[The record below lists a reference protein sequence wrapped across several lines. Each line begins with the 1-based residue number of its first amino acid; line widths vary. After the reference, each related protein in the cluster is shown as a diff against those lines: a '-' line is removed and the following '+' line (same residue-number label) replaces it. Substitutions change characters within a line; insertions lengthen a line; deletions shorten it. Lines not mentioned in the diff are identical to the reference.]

1 LGELED
7 AVMTRVWQWNRP
19 VTVREV
25 LEDLQQNRSIA
36 YTTVMTVMDNLHQKG
51 WVRREVEGRAY
62 RYTAVST
69 RAAYSAALMNEAWA
83 QSDNPAAALVAF
95 FGMMSPEQQEALR
108 AAVRIVRADVPED
121 DAASATGPTGADTAA
136 HGESRADNAAETEPG
151 GTPGTVRDEAGE
163 GADKRSGTAPDGAAA
178 APGTAAAEP
187 REPAGK
193 RGTAPADP
201 PGGALPAA
209 GPAEHPEHQGR

>member
-1 LGELED
+1 MPRPLGELED

-25 LEDLQQNRSIA
+25 LEDLQQERSIA

-95 FGMMSPEQQEALR
+95 FGMMSPEQRESLNDAI
-108 AAVRIVRADVPED
+108 RIVQRDNPVP
-121 DAASATGPTGADTAA
+121 AAP
-136 HGESRADNAAETEPG
+136 E
-151 GTPGTVRDEAGE
+151 E
-163 GADKRSGTAPDGAAA
+163 GAEGA
-178 APGTAAAEP
+178 
-187 REPAGK
+187 
-193 RGTAPADP
+193 
-201 PGGALPAA
+201 GG
-209 GPAEHPEHQGR
+209 PER